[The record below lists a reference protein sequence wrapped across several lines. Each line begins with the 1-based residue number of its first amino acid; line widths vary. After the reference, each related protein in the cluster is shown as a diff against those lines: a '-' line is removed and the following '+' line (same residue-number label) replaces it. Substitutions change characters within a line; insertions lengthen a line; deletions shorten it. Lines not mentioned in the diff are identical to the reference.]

1 MNNNTNGT
9 QDRTIQDAERNA
21 SAISG
26 DVSALIDIINELD
39 DLITEQ
45 AKEIAELTE
54 QLKDSK

>member
-9 QDRTIQDAERNA
+9 KDRTIQDAERNA

-39 DLITEQ
+39 DRITEQ

>member
-1 MNNNTNGT
+1 VNNNTNGT
-9 QDRTIQDAERNA
+9 KDRTIQDAERNA

-39 DLITEQ
+39 DRITEQ